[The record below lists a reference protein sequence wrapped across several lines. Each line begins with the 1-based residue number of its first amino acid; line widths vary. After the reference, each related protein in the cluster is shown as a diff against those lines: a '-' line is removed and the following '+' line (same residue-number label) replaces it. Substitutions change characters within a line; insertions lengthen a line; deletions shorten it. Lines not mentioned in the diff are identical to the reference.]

1 MAEKIEKVKNKKA
14 TTIKELFEEAQE
26 EINEETVK
34 AAKIKIKDLLNQRTK
49 AQKVV
54 ANLDRQID
62 DLKLQISQDLGV

>member
-1 MAEKIEKVKNKKA
+1 MAEKIEKVKSKKA
-14 TTIKELFEEAQE
+14 TAIEELFEEAQE